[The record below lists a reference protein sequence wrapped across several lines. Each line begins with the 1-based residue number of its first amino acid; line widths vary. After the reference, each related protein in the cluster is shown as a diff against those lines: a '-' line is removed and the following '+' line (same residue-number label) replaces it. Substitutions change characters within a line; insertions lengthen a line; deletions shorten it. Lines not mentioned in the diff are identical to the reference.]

1 MSEHYSSAGHA
12 HAHDLELEGEELST
26 AEDKLLALFRR
37 IATPFKRVNKVQ
49 RGGNF
54 L

>member
-12 HAHDLELEGEELST
+12 HGHDLELEGEELST

-49 RGGNF
+49 RG
-54 L
+54 

>member
-12 HAHDLELEGEELST
+12 HELELEGEGEELST

-37 IATPFKRVNKVQ
+37 IATPFKRVNKVKL
-49 RGGNF
+49 G
-54 L
+54 